1 METGLAILAGSG
13 AVSAVLALIWAQA
26 KKQLYPLAR
35 QVARLIR
42 DERARAMV
50 LALIKEAE
58 KQFPM
63 SGSGPKK
70 LDFVLSQAEAAGE
83 PVDRALVEE
92 VLAAAQAE

>member
-1 METGLAILAGSG
+1 METGWAILAGSG
-13 AVSAVLALIWAQA
+13 AVSAVLALIWAQL

-35 QVARLIR
+35 QLAKLIR
-42 DERARAMV
+42 DQRAQALV

-58 KQFPM
+58 KQWPM